1 MRFTSIHRIAW
12 MFAGAAVLAG
22 CSSTFEAQQ
31 QADHERVLERI
42 RAAQQQLQPSE
53 PTPRPGA
60 LVSESTLR
68 FARKSVPFDAGQ
80 MLPAHIQTVTMKS
93 AGPHNLKSV
102 AQWIEELTHLPV
114 SVSPDALLPASFFA
128 LEASDTKAG
137 TDQKANSGE
146 LGAQPSAAD
155 SGEQRFSVNYHG
167 PLKGLLDQ
175 VAARAGVRWA
185 FQGGSIRFYRVI
197 SRSVVVRSLPGN
209 LTQSGGVQLSSGM
222 STTSEMDMNVWSGIE
237 KALEQM
243 VSRQGRLRVDPALGL
258 VTVRDAAPNVEAVE
272 QFLDGV
278 NRQLARQVSLSVEV
292 LQVTLNNR
300 FEAGIDW
307 NYVRNFTGMGTFTA
321 GGLPSVTGTAAN
333 LGFIRNTGA
342 DPTSTVLIKALES
355 FGRVSTAYSSTIN
368 TLNRQPVPVGAIN
381 TRSYLKQITP
391 TTTTS
396 TSGALGY
403 GPPGLT
409 PGEIV
414 TGFNMTLLPIV
425 LDSNMVL
432 MQCGLSISTL
442 NRLEAFTSG
451 TGLAQQTIQQPNVS
465 TFLTLQRMAVR
476 TGDTIVLSGFD
487 SEATESKQN
496 DIRRNEIP
504 GTRASAGDKTTTV
517 ILITPR
523 LLEF

>member
-1 MRFTSIHRIAW
+1 
-12 MFAGAAVLAG
+12 
-22 CSSTFEAQQ
+22 
-31 QADHERVLERI
+31 
-42 RAAQQQLQPSE
+42 
-53 PTPRPGA
+53 
-60 LVSESTLR
+60 
-68 FARKSVPFDAGQ
+68 
-80 MLPAHIQTVTMKS
+80 
-93 AGPHNLKSV
+93 
-102 AQWIEELTHLPV
+102 
-114 SVSPDALLPASFFA
+114 
-128 LEASDTKAG
+128 
-137 TDQKANSGE
+137 
-146 LGAQPSAAD
+146 
-155 SGEQRFSVNYHG
+155 
-167 PLKGLLDQ
+167 
-175 VAARAGVRWA
+175 
-185 FQGGSIRFYRVI
+185 
-197 SRSVVVRSLPGN
+197 
-209 LTQSGGVQLSSGM
+209 
-222 STTSEMDMNVWSGIE
+222 
-237 KALEQM
+237 
-243 VSRQGRLRVDPALGL
+243 
-258 VTVRDAAPNVEAVE
+258 
-272 QFLDGV
+272 
-278 NRQLARQVSLSVEV
+278 
-292 LQVTLNNR
+292 
-300 FEAGIDW
+300 
-307 NYVRNFTGMGTFTA
+307 MGTFTA

-342 DPTSTVLIKALES
+342 DATSTVLIKALES

-442 NRLEAFTSG
+442 NRLEVFTSG
-451 TGLAQQTIQQPNVS
+451 TGLAQQTVQQPNVS

-504 GTRASAGDKTTTV
+504 GTRASAGEKTTTV